1 MAAVQAPET
10 STERPP
16 RPPIRFDR
24 NEWAGAIGDLGTD
37 LPLLVGMILA
47 TDLQPA
53 NVLTMFGVM
62 QILTGVVYR
71 LPMPVQPLK
80 AIAAI
85 VIAGKV
91 SSSLIFGAGLALGIC
106 VLLLAVLGLLDWFG
120 KVVPKCV
127 VRGIQVGLGLQLAN
141 VALKE
146 FVLVGAWTNYALAAV
161 GAFVAL
167 ALLGNRRLP
176 AGLVLLVI
184 GVLVGGVAL
193 TQSSDTVPFRFHLPT
208 WQTPSASDIITG
220 FLVLG
225 LAQLPLSLANSL
237 LATRQLIEDYFPDR
251 RISLRKI
258 GMTYGA
264 MNVICPFFGGVPVC
278 HGSGGMA
285 GHYTFGGRTGG
296 SVIVYGSAF
305 LLVGLFF
312 SDGFAALAHHFPPAI
327 LGVLLFF
334 EGMALMLL
342 VRDVAAQ
349 SPRREL
355 PITILV
361 ALLASGVPGYG
372 YLLGL
377 GVGLALFYALR
388 LGWRGWDRGE

>member
-1 MAAVQAPET
+1 MPTLQAAEAP
-10 STERPP
+10 PHGAV

-24 NEWAGAIGDLGTD
+24 NEWSGAIGDLGTD

-53 NVLTMFGVM
+53 NVLILFGAM
-62 QILTGVVYR
+62 QVLTGLVYR

-80 AIAAI
+80 AIAAM

-91 SSSLIFGAGLALGIC
+91 SSSLIFGAGLALGVC

-120 KVVPKCV
+120 RVVPKSV
-127 VRGIQVGLGLQLAN
+127 VRGIQVGLGFQLTN

-146 FVLVGAWTNYALAAV
+146 FILVGHWTNYALAGL
-161 GAFVAL
+161 GAFLAL
-167 ALLGNRRLP
+167 ALMGNRRLP
-176 AGLVLLVI
+176 AGLVLLAV
-184 GVLVGGVAL
+184 GVVVAGVTL
-193 TQSSDTVPFRFHLPT
+193 SQSNDSIPFGFQLPT
-208 WQTPSASDIITG
+208 VQAPKLSDIATG

-237 LATRQLIEDYFPDR
+237 LATRQLIQDYFPDR
-251 RISLRKI
+251 EVSLRKI

-264 MNVICPFFGGVPVC
+264 MNVISSFFGGVPVC

-296 SVIVYGSAF
+296 SVILYGSAF
-305 LLVGLFF
+305 LLTGLFF
-312 SDGFAALAHHFPPAI
+312 SGGFAALAHHFPPAI

-342 VRDVAAQ
+342 VRDVAAD
-349 SPRREL
+349 SPKREL
-355 PITILV
+355 PITLLV
-361 ALLASGVPGYG
+361 ALLAAGVPRYG
-372 YLLGL
+372 YLVGL
-377 GVGLALFYALR
+377 CVGLALFYALR
-388 LGWRGWDRGE
+388 LGWRGWESR